1 MDECLPPVL
10 RDSRWFMYP
19 FFVIA
24 YRSWNVRRAMD
35 FKRDVVHMTPVE
47 YASYY
52 SSIRSISRDR
62 DTDLNAPCIAAI
74 AAVLSGMTHGK
85 VLDAGCGNGFLARLV
100 QQRYPGLEIVSL
112 DIARPEADLPGAVC
126 CGALAALPFQAA
138 AFDLVICSH
147 TLEHC
152 LNADDVLAELK
163 RVCAKELILVV
174 PRQRPFYYT
183 LDEHVQFYLYEEQLT
198 TAVGLTRFQCR
209 RLGGDW
215 FYSGLVESAPSL
227 EAQPPSLSRN
237 PSR

>member
-24 YRSWNVRRAMD
+24 YRGRNVRRAMD
-35 FKRDVVHMTPVE
+35 FKREVVHMTQAE
-47 YASYY
+47 YARYY
-52 SSIRSISRDR
+52 TSIRSISRDR
-62 DTDLNAPCIAAI
+62 DTDLNAQCIAAI
-74 AAVLSGMTHGK
+74 EAVLSGMTRGR
-85 VLDAGCGNGFLARLV
+85 VLDAGCGNGFLARLL
-100 QQRYPGLEIVSL
+100 QQRYPMLDIVSF
-112 DIARPEADLPGAVC
+112 DIAKPEADLPGVFC
-126 CGALAALPFQAA
+126 CGALDALPFQSA

-152 LNADDVLAELK
+152 LNAGDVLEELK

-183 LDEHVQFYLYEEQLT
+183 LDEHVQFYYYEQQLT
-198 TAVGLTRFQCR
+198 TAVGITRFECR

-215 FYSGLVESAPSL
+215 FYRGFVETAQSLVV
-227 EAQPPSLSRN
+227 QPPSLSLN